1 MAPFVKQVIGIDAS
15 KKRIEVCK
23 DNAKRLG
30 IKNTQFIYYSS
41 GSRLPFPDNFFDGI
55 MAASSIEQ
63 TPNSKETLK
72 ELYRVLKPSGK
83 IRIYYEALNRYKN
96 GKENDIWIAKLNQQ
110 TCKLILYFRNIE
122 EEYAIQYGLT
132 ISLSKEELIKLLGE
146 TTFNSIT
153 IEFLETIKPLISK
166 AQFSKL
172 QHPSG
177 QTYTRWLKEIGFKK
191 NPTNSWR
198 S

>member
-1 MAPFVKQVIGIDAS
+1 M
-15 KKRIEVCK
+15 
-23 DNAKRLG
+23 
-30 IKNTQFIYYSS
+30 
-41 GSRLPFPDNFFDGI
+41 PFPDNFFDGI